1 MAVSL
6 SWEEAVVICDLI
18 CETSYEIPVIILN
31 EFENKSDIKGYHA
44 YKNSWKTIIWGNI
57 QTCQEPDT
65 IMDKYPV
72 AVLKDTQVVCYL
84 TKWKSTRYDKA
95 VFYFLRAN

>member
-1 MAVSL
+1 MYSFMAVSL

-44 YKNSWKTIIWGNI
+44 YKNS
-57 QTCQEPDT
+57 
-65 IMDKYPV
+65 
-72 AVLKDTQVVCYL
+72 
-84 TKWKSTRYDKA
+84 
-95 VFYFLRAN
+95 